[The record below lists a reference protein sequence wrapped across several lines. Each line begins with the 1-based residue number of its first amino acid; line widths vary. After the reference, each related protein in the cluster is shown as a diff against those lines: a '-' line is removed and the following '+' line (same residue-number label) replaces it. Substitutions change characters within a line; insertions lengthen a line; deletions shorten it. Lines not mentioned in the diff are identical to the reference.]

1 MEVIKGQINGVTKE
15 SGVGKNG
22 KPYTRWVF
30 VINEKKYSTF
40 DQKIGEEFK
49 MGEKVKMSGN
59 MNGQFFNMVSM
70 ERLKD
75 GEPLVTIPENV
86 QPSSSES
93 QKQEILGK
101 LDQIL
106 KILMENGK

>member
-1 MEVIKGQINGVTKE
+1 MEVIKGQINGVSKE

-40 DQKIGEEFK
+40 DKLIGEEFK

-59 MNGQFFNMVSM
+59 VNGQFFNMVSM
-70 ERLKD
+70 ERLKE
-75 GEPLVTIPENV
+75 GEPLEVKPENV
-86 QPSSSES
+86 QPDSSES
-93 QKQEILGK
+93 QNQEILGK
-101 LDQIL
+101 LDEIL
-106 KILMENGK
+106 RILQK